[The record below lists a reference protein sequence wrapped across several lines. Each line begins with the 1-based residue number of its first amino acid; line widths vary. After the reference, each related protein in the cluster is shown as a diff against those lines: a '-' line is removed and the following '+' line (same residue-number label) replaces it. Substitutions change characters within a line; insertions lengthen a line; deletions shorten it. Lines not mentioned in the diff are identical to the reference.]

1 MKDLMKNKL
10 LITLVLLLIFGISL
24 ILPIGKV
31 SASTEWNLQITNLAG
46 TTTNYSYDQL
56 LVMPV
61 TNVSASLLCY
71 GKIVTYG
78 IWSGV
83 SLSYLLQQ
91 AGADPT
97 VASIDFLAQDG
108 YTASIPLQIASLL
121 NVIIAYE
128 KNGLPLSEVLR
139 LVLPDENGAVW
150 VAMITSIKMDATI
163 INLNQYLSSTAPGLD
178 QIPQMKSAGPSGEQQ
193 QKTIQTQP
201 TATMAP
207 KNETKTAPTTS
218 STNITVP
225 PNQNSNVQQSSSPK
239 GLAFPAIAV
248 YGIAVGGIIASAAA
262 SFMIYD
268 RRRIKQGKMED

>member
-1 MKDLMKNKL
+1 MKNKL
-10 LITLVLLLIFGISL
+10 VQTFLLLLICGLSL

-31 SASTEWNLQITNLAG
+31 SASTEWNLQITNLTG
-46 TTTNYSYDQL
+46 TTTSYSYDQL
-56 LVMPV
+56 LGMPM

-108 YTASIPLQIASLL
+108 YTASIPLQIACLP

-163 INLNQYLSSTAPGLD
+163 INLNQYLAATAPGLE
-178 QIPQMKSAGPSGEQQ
+178 QIPQMKSAGPSEAQQ
-193 QKTIQTQP
+193 QTTIQTQP
-201 TATMAP
+201 TTTLPP
-207 KNETKTAPTTS
+207 KKVTKTEPTTS
-218 STNITVP
+218 PTNITLP
-225 PNQNSNVQQSSSPK
+225 TQNSNFQQNSSPK
-239 GLAFPAIAV
+239 GSTFPVIAL
-248 YGIAVGGIIASAAA
+248 YGIAFTGIIASAAA
-262 SFMIYD
+262 SFIIYN
-268 RRRIKQGKMED
+268 RKRIKQETMED